1 MASNDN
7 EDLIALRGNVQAYL
21 INSMK
26 YLEKAMHSSRKSK
39 FTKHLVHTR
48 FKQNELISEYNK
60 TTGIENYMN
69 ALPAQLSGL
78 MPKIRLFLRQPLGTD
93 GKPQPDI
100 PVHFSGYTSATYKS
114 PTPTTGG
121 KLDIFAQQ
129 ASGRD
134 VGITRFHV
142 SIDNAF
148 KFASV
153 QASMELY
160 FRNMAD
166 LSQGPYLHLIR
177 LMKKKEGSYK
187 KPSRA
192 KTKKAEEERLD
203 AAVELAHRRKVMKE
217 RLKRDKNG
225 NLRVSP
231 EKAVTPSAKRIDPA
245 PLKAVVGWATS
256 KGDDLPKDLVG
267 NVDTKRLYK
276 FLERSGLTLLLNVNK
291 YSIDFGEQG
300 EVKLSIEM
308 TGYADDILGGSKEA
322 SIFTNPWKVKRRAP
336 APNVR
341 DRTGNP
347 MGITDQPNKKAVS
360 IKEVFGESLDKLNL
374 NDVPRLLAN
383 PFQTMLEAQK
393 QNEAKKEQKPGK
405 QVAIKDGYLS
415 KLLQDKKVALKGSP
429 KLMARAKIKVDEEVI
444 RHLIDI
450 CEEDLELLRVGTNSS
465 AGEALNELRSII
477 AKFKK
482 VYKAIGESRKGDVY
496 RNFLER
502 IEAIGGVLSFDVMAS
517 ELGMTIGLETKPNP
531 NDDGTNAEIETVTTK
546 VDRLTTKNRSL
557 NSPPSLRKSMIGQ
570 ATFNAAGQATKDGR
584 SKQQGQNKIGT
595 GAPFNIPVAA
605 ARKGDYLI
613 PVTFIRLGDIID
625 TAFHSSGFFTHN
637 IKKKAG
643 TFRVVLDTIY
653 LDVPHAPPGKLL
665 PFDIADIPIQL
676 SAFEYF
682 FFEKYVK
689 KNSINVPLRG
699 FIDDLMKFVAT
710 ELSNA
715 GLLSEEQKFEPM
727 IVPFTAPN
735 VNGRPMIPGVT
746 YTKTS
751 PEFRVS
757 SKNPTGFSAK
767 REAEATTNMEDLN
780 NYLVL
785 SLMQTPKRRGDAKI
799 DNARGIY
806 HLILAAGR
814 GPVKAIKF
822 SEQDTSEHIRTM
834 NIRDGSAEF
843 PTVPQNAVVDLI
855 GAPHFWQGQMVYI
868 DADYAMPNASVV
880 MGIGGYY
887 MVTKVTHDLN
897 GGDFVTKLE
906 CRWQSYKQLPGKS
919 TAKRSNN

>member
-7 EDLIALRGNVQAYL
+7 DDLIALRGNVQLYL
-21 INSMK
+21 MNSMK
-26 YLEKAMHSSRKSK
+26 YLAPAMHASRKSE
-39 FTKHLVHTR
+39 FTRHLVHTK
-48 FKQNELISEYNK
+48 FDENELISEFNK
-60 TTGIENYMN
+60 TAGINNYLD

-78 MPKIRLFLRQPLGTD
+78 MPKIRLFLRQPPGAD
-93 GKPQPDI
+93 GKSQPDI
-100 PVHFSGYTSATYKS
+100 PVHFSGFTSATYTS
-114 PTPTTGG
+114 AGSTNGG

-134 VGITRFHV
+134 VGITRFHISV
-142 SIDNAF
+142 DNKF

-187 KPSRA
+187 KPKKGEKDARVKA
-192 KTKKAEEERLD
+192 TK
-203 AAVELAHRRKVMKE
+203 ELAKRREVMKQ
-217 RLKRDKNG
+217 RLKKDKNG
-225 NLRVSP
+225 NLRVTP
-231 EKAVTPSAKRIDPA
+231 EKAVTPAAKRVDPA
-245 PLKAVVGWATS
+245 PLKAVIGWATS
-256 KGDDLPKDLVG
+256 KGKDLPKDLVG
-267 NVDTKRLYK
+267 GVDTKKLYQ

-336 APNVR
+336 HPRVR
-341 DRTGNP
+341 DRTGTP
-347 MGITDQPNKKAVS
+347 IGITDTPAKKAVP

-374 NDVPRLLAN
+374 NDVPRLLLN
-383 PFQTMLEAQK
+383 PMGATNVARQNKKAKDGKEKSAQYVSI
-393 QNEAKKEQKPGK
+393 A
-405 QVAIKDGYLS
+405 DGYLTS
-415 KLLQDKKVALKGSP
+415 LLQAKKNALKSTP

-450 CEEDLELLRVGTNSS
+450 SEEDLEILKVGTNSS
-465 AGEALNELRSII
+465 AGKVINDLRTTIG
-477 AKFKK
+477 KFKK
-482 VYKAIGESRKGDVY
+482 VYKAISESRKGDVY

-502 IEAIGGVLSFDVMAS
+502 IEAIGGVLTFDVKS
-517 ELGMTIGLETKPNP
+517 TDLGMTIGVESKPNP
-531 NDDGTNAEIETVTTK
+531 NDDGTNANIETVTTQI
-546 VDRLTTKNRSL
+546 DRSANQNKYMT
-557 NSPPSLRKSMIGQ
+557 SPPSLRKSMIGE
-570 ATFNAAGQATKDGR
+570 ATFAAAGGSTKENR

-595 GAPFNIPVAA
+595 GAPFNIPVGA
-605 ARKGDYLI
+605 ARKGEYLI

-637 IKKKAG
+637 IKKKDG
-643 TFRVVLDTIY
+643 TFRIVMDRIKLD
-653 LDVPHAPPGKLL
+653 LPHSAKGK
-665 PFDIADIPIQL
+665 PDDFDLADLPIQL

-689 KNSINVPLRG
+689 KNSVNVPLRG
-699 FIDDLMKFVAT
+699 FIDDLMKFVGSELANAT
-710 ELSNA
+710 FLTEK
-715 GLLSEEQKFEPM
+715 QKFEPM
-727 IVPFTAPN
+727 IVPFSAPN
-735 VNGRPMIPGVT
+735 VNGRPMVPGIT

-751 PEFRVS
+751 PEFRVN
-757 SKNPTGFSAK
+757 SKKPSGFAAK
-767 REAEATTNMEDLN
+767 REAEANTNMEEIN

-785 SLMQTPKRRGDAKI
+785 SLLQNPRRAGNPKI

-843 PTVPQNAVVDLI
+843 PTVPQNATVDLI
-855 GAPHFWQGQMVYI
+855 GSPHFWQGQMIYI

-887 MVTKVTHDLN
+887 MVTKVTHDLD
-897 GGDFVTKLE
+897 GGNFSTKLE
-906 CRWQSYKQLPGKS
+906 CRWQGYKEITEKG
-919 TAKRSNN
+919 TAKRSDNK